1 MRTGR
6 VDLHHTSTMPPRDH
20 AGRGFAHM
28 RRKDVEQLMKT
39 HVRLLPKG
47 SVGVA
52 PTCLHSPDAAMQYHH
67 SDSQVSPQGGHL
79 IEMVVCPEG
88 Q

>member
-47 SVGVA
+47 KCGGCTHMSALPRCG
-52 PTCLHSPDAAMQYHH
+52 DAVP
-67 SDSQVSPQGGHL
+67 S
-79 IEMVVCPEG
+79 
-88 Q
+88 